1 MNIFNGL
8 EKIVDQNYPLAKHT
22 WFGLG
27 GNADYFIIPDTLEQL
42 QMVVNR
48 CKENG
53 IPIYVLGYGS
63 NLLIGDEGVRGAVI
77 KLAGDDFS
85 KTSFSENGLVA
96 GAGAD
101 LGKLVLDSVRK
112 GLSGIEAVAGVPG
125 SVGGAVRMNAGGTF
139 GDVGAAVES
148 VSLMD
153 KDGSIFEKSKPE
165 LVFDYRC
172 SNITAKFIL
181 STKIEL
187 VQGDPNQLLR
197 TVKEVWM
204 YKKNAQPLNTR
215 SAGCIFKN
223 PRGMSAGA
231 VIDRAGLKGL
241 QVGGAEISQKHG
253 NFIIANKGCKSSD
266 VKQLIETI
274 RQRVAE
280 SFDINLELEIEIW

>member
-1 MNIFNGL
+1 MNIFSGL

-112 GLSGIEAVAGVPG
+112 GLSGIEF
-125 SVGGAVRMNAGGTF
+125 T
-139 GDVGAAVES
+139 VEQNGPPLTGL
-148 VSLMD
+148 VTVFREILEETRLILFVD
-153 KDGSIFEKSKPE
+153 AYFE
-165 LVFDYRC
+165 
-172 SNITAKFIL
+172 
-181 STKIEL
+181 
-187 VQGDPNQLLR
+187 QLN
-197 TVKEVWM
+197 EV
-204 YKKNAQPLNTR
+204 L
-215 SAGCIFKN
+215 
-223 PRGMSAGA
+223 
-231 VIDRAGLKGL
+231 
-241 QVGGAEISQKHG
+241 
-253 NFIIANKGCKSSD
+253 
-266 VKQLIETI
+266 KQLPTDGLYVLIPGRSIGTEQEFNGFIYSNWRNT
-274 RQRVAE
+274 
-280 SFDINLELEIEIW
+280 